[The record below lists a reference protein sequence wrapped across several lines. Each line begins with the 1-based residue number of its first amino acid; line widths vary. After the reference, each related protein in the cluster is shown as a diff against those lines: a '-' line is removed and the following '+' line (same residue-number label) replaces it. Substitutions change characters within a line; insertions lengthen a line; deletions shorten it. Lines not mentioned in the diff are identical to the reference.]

1 MTNFSDSNSL
11 SSTTP
16 CPGVIPHFSK
26 DLQQSFYDITYKK
39 GEDVSTFFDQAG
51 ITAFAATHEGICTFY
66 IGEQLC
72 LYQGNNEPLFDDLS
86 LCPSTL
92 PIKKIYGNFMG
103 TYPYDDEIRRQKKLP
118 VLQVLGTVKSLQRLQ
133 PFVQHHAREFLEKT
147 LNQKLNLEDF
157 CTRMLTYIDSHLPG
171 ILDLKQ
177 KPLTGY
183 FDSDKYHVIIKNFL
197 QIAHDALSKMNKDSL
212 VFASHITDL
221 VRTIIQENAQSIIDA
236 PESNIFKQYFK
247 IFNIDFHKDSAS
259 NLPEDLL
266 KELAVIIMTI
276 FETTSLSLYWL
287 ICYIEENP
295 KVKQRI
301 IAEASQAFSFKE
313 SSYIERI
320 IMENLRLAGAN
331 PTALSRQI
339 IQDTTIKY
347 RGVDVPIEK
356 GTMLWLDRRKAN
368 QDSTVFPCPHQFSE
382 NNITAILKSDQE
394 SFFSVFGNKRYEI
407 NSFSMVNTF
416 GNPRKCPG
424 RFFSVMVQSTLIREI
439 YGSYY
444 IHAEDTFVDRLRKHS
459 VNPKPDNH
467 ARIMLT
473 RKLTKNQQGQ
483 ADVHHTIV

>member
-1 MTNFSDSNSL
+1 MNFDDNNSL
-11 SSTTP
+11 SSSPARPET
-16 CPGVIPHFSK
+16 VPHFSNN
-26 DLQQSFYDITYKK
+26 LQDSFDHITYQK
-39 GEDVSTFFDQAG
+39 GEDVSAFFDQTG
-51 ITAFAATHEGICTFY
+51 ITAFAARHEGICTFY

-72 LYQGNNEPLFDDLS
+72 LYQGNNVPLFDDLS

-103 TYPYDDEIRRQKKLP
+103 TYPYNDEIRKQKKLP
-118 VLQVLGTVKSLQRLQ
+118 VLQVLGTVKSLRYLQ
-133 PFVQHHAREFLEKT
+133 PFAQNYVREFLEKT
-147 LNQKLNLEDF
+147 LDKKLNLENF

-171 ILDLKQ
+171 VLDLKQ
-177 KPLTGY
+177 KPLTVY
-183 FDSDKYHVIIKNFL
+183 FDSDKYHVIIKDFL
-197 QIAHDALSKMNKDSL
+197 QIAHDALSKINEDSL
-212 VFASHITDL
+212 AFAGQITDL
-221 VRTIIQENAQSIIDA
+221 VSTIIQENVQSIIDA
-236 PESNIFKQYFK
+236 PERNIFKQYFK
-247 IFNIDFHKDSAS
+247 IFNIDFNKNSAAS
-259 NLPEDLL
+259 LPEDLL
-266 KELAVIIMTI
+266 KEFAVIIMTI

-295 KVKQRI
+295 EIKQRI

-331 PTALSRQI
+331 PTALSRQV

-347 RGVDVPIEK
+347 HGVDVLVRK

-394 SFFSVFGNKRYEI
+394 SFFSLLGNKRYEI

-424 RFFSVMVQSTLIREI
+424 RFFSVMVQSTIIREI
-439 YGSYY
+439 YGSYH
-444 IHAEDTFVDRLRKHS
+444 IHAEDTCVDSLRKYS

-467 ARIMLT
+467 AKITLT
-473 RKLTKNQQGQ
+473 RKLATNQKDSF
-483 ADVHHTIV
+483 DVHHTIV